1 MPLSLWPSYLNIC
14 VSAYILLL
22 TLGIAIYSWDH
33 RSLPSARRM
42 AFLALWGSLWALAYL
57 LELFSPALSA
67 KLLFENVQYLA
78 LSLVLVFYLLLA
90 LAYTRQIYKVSVL
103 FWFLLLLEPLS
114 TQLVLWLDPLL
125 HWFRK
130 TSFVQTSGYDY
141 PGMLN
146 STTGPWFWVNLIY
159 TVLFFVVVLIFLLIG
174 FFRAPKWAR
183 SRIWYLVVAVFIP
196 LCMAVASIPEWIMN
210 WHDYLLLLSV
220 AISMLIVAW
229 GVFHTRLL
237 DIVPI
242 ARETLLDQV
251 KDAVIVLDAS
261 AQVVEVNRAGE
272 NQFKSTSSAWVGKL
286 FTSLLP
292 EFSDITLD
300 KTAFAS
306 HEKQLAI
313 TISGVS
319 STYDL
324 RISPLLTDMLTHA
337 GWLVTFHDISSHI
350 QEEEKLRSAQDKM
363 QQAFLEAQNRQEEL
377 SIIRNM
383 TETLNQSNS
392 IRQALLPAMRQIS
405 DLYGNVPVWVV
416 LTGDENENGIWIA
429 YRANDPT
436 TPLSFF
442 PRANDLPACM
452 KVYLEEGGFTSKVVK
467 CNCEKDLFPE
477 RTILTTHLAFTLKVG
492 EKVLGFLNVHF
503 APDQLVDEN
512 LNALTL
518 SLCNSLS
525 VTLDRVNLFK
535 AEHEQKR
542 LAIAQQQIVAKLTSS
557 RDFDAVLDLLMEQ
570 VARLVPNDCS
580 SIMLIGETESY
591 IARSRGYDYLGS
603 NFVQA
608 MQKWKFVNKDTYNI
622 SRILNTKSTLFIED
636 VLNNPNW
643 VKMDPRMQ
651 FHSWLGAPILIN
663 DQVAAVFSLEKKE
676 KGYYSQKD
684 ADRLSSF
691 CSAAALAFQNAE
703 YFAEIKKRVREFE
716 SLQTTMND
724 ITSELDLKQLLRE
737 ITKRSISLLGS
748 STGSL
753 GLLNK
758 ETNCVDIVVGFSP
771 EGEFAGEVIPL
782 GKGATGRVAESHE
795 PMVLD
800 DYPAWPGHLPRMVTV
815 FPHAMVQVPLLAGS
829 ELLGVLGVGDENPSR
844 KYTEEDVRLLS
855 LFAQQATIGIRN
867 ARLYARA
874 RLQAEEAETL
884 REASKIVTSELE
896 QKQALPLILDQLG
909 KVVPF
914 DTASVLLENEG
925 ELEVVEGKGFSTDS
939 PFLGI
944 HIDLKSA
951 QPGAVVFNNQTP
963 LIVHNIA
970 KEYPD
975 FHLLN
980 QLQVCSWIGV
990 PLKYGER
997 MLGILALDSFEADRY
1012 DEDQARLVAAFA
1024 GHVAIAL
1031 ENVRLYQSAL
1041 QSAKR
1046 LATLYKLSQRISAN
1060 LQPDE
1065 VYHAIHKA
1073 TKDLMACDSF
1083 ILSLY
1088 DEKTQTINDVYF
1100 VDHSI
1105 PQKLTSRPMGVG
1117 LASKVITEKKTVF
1130 YNHFNINMVKRTNA
1144 VLVGEDKD
1152 ESVVRSLIIVPL
1164 KLGKSVRGILST
1176 QSYSADAYS
1185 QEDKETL
1192 ELLASH
1198 AVIALENSHLFSE
1211 VQELAITDSLTK
1223 INNRRRFFDLAEQ
1236 EFERSRRYDRP
1247 LSLIMLD
1254 IDHFKRVNDTYGH
1267 AAGDTVLE
1275 QLAQLCQKSL
1285 REVDVFARY
1294 GGEEFVILLPETTSQ
1309 EAQLTAERI
1318 RQLVARTP
1326 IKVGED
1332 SLTITISFGIVELD
1346 KTCKNVEEL
1355 LDRSDQAMYIS
1366 KRNGRNR
1373 VSIWEASSTIEK

>member
-1 MPLSLWPSYLNIC
+1 MPLTLWPSYLNIC
-14 VSAYILLL
+14 VTAFILLL

-33 RSLPSARRM
+33 RNLPSAKRM
-42 AFLALWGSLWALAYL
+42 AVLALWGTIWATFYL
-57 LELFSPALSA
+57 LELFSPALRT
-67 KLLFENVQYLA
+67 KQIFENFQYLA
-78 LSLVLVFYLLLA
+78 LSLVLIFYLLLA
-90 LAYTRQIYKVSVL
+90 LAYTRQVYRVSAL
-103 FWFLLLLEPLS
+103 FWVLLLLEPLA
-114 TQLVLWLDPLL
+114 TQIVLGLDPIL

-130 TSFVQTSGYDY
+130 ASFVQTSGYDY

-146 STTGPWFWVNLIY
+146 TTTGPWFWVNLTY
-159 TVLFFVVVLIFLLIG
+159 TLLFFVIVLVFLLIG
-174 FFRAPKWAR
+174 FFKAPKWAR
-183 SRIWYLVVAVFIP
+183 NRIWYLVVAVFIP
-196 LCMAVASIPEWIMN
+196 LCTTLLSIPEWVMN

-220 AISMLIVAW
+220 AVSMLIVAW
-229 GVFHTRLL
+229 GIFHTRLL

-251 KDAVIVLDAS
+251 KDAVIVLDSS
-261 AQVVEVNRAGE
+261 AQVVEVNRAAE
-272 NQFKSTSSAWVGKL
+272 NQFRSTSSDWVGKP

-292 EFSDITLD
+292 EFSDITLE
-300 KTAFAS
+300 KSKHSS
-306 HEKQLAI
+306 HERQIAI
-313 TISGVS
+313 EIGGKL

-324 RISPLLTDMLTHA
+324 RVSPLLTEVLTHA

-350 QEEEKLRSAQDKM
+350 HEEEKLRTAQEKM
-363 QQAFLEAQNRQEEL
+363 QLAFLEAQHRQEEL

-383 TETLNQSNS
+383 TETLNQSKS
-392 IRQALLPAMRQIS
+392 TRQALLPAMRQVS
-405 DLYGNVPVWVV
+405 ELFGKAPVWIELIGV
-416 LTGDENENGIWIA
+416 DNENGMRIA
-429 YRANDPT
+429 YRSKDT
-436 TPLSFF
+436 LTPLRFL
-442 PRANDLPACM
+442 PRASETPTCM
-452 KVYLEEGGFTSKVVK
+452 QLYLEESNFSSQVVK

-477 RTILTTHLAFTLKVG
+477 RTILTTHLSFPLKVG
-492 EKVLGFLNVHF
+492 EKKLGLLNVHF

-512 LNALTL
+512 LNSLTL

-525 VTLDRVNLFK
+525 VTLDRVALFK
-535 AEHEQKR
+535 SEHEQKR
-542 LAIAQQQIVAKLTSS
+542 LAIAQQQISAELTSS

-570 VARLVPNDCS
+570 VGRLVPNNCS

-591 IARSRGYDYLGS
+591 IARSRGYEYLGS
-603 NFVQA
+603 NFVQN
-608 MQKWKFVNKDTYNI
+608 MQNWKFVNNDTYNI
-622 SRILNTKSTLFIED
+622 FRILSTKSTLFIDD
-636 VLNNPNW
+636 VLSNPNW
-643 VKMDPRMQ
+643 VKMDPLIQM
-651 FHSWLGAPILIN
+651 HSWLGAPILIN
-663 DQVAAVFSLEKKE
+663 DQVVAIFSLEKKE
-676 KGYYSQKD
+676 KGYYSQRD

-716 SLQTTMND
+716 SLQITMND

-753 GLLNK
+753 GLFNV
-758 ETNCVDIVVGFSP
+758 ETNCIDIVVGLSP

-782 GKGATGRVAESHE
+782 GKGATGKVAETHE

-800 DYPAWPGHLPRMVTV
+800 DYPAWPGHIPHMTNV
-815 FPHAMVQVPLLAGS
+815 FPHAMVQVPLLAGN
-829 ELLGVLGVGDENPSR
+829 ELLGVLGVGDTSPSR
-844 KYTEEDVRLLS
+844 KYTDEDVRLLS

-925 ELEVVEGKGFSTDS
+925 ELDVVEGKGFSPDS

-944 HIDLKSA
+944 HIDLNSA
-951 QPGAVVFNNQTP
+951 QPGAVVFNKQTP
-963 LIVHNIA
+963 LIVHNMA
-970 KEYPD
+970 KEYPE

-1060 LQPDE
+1060 LQPEE

-1088 DEKTQTINDVYF
+1088 DEQTQTINDVYF

-1105 PQKLTSRPMGVG
+1105 PQKLTNRPMGVG

-1164 KLGKSVRGILST
+1164 KLGKNVRGIMST

-1355 LDRSDQAMYIS
+1355 LDRSDQAMYAS

-1373 VSIWEASSTIEK
+1373 VSIWEPNTAVEK

>member
-1 MPLSLWPSYLNIC
+1 MPFTLWPSYLNIC
-14 VSAYILLL
+14 VTAFILLI

-33 RSLPSARRM
+33 RNLPSARRM
-42 AFLALWGSLWALAYL
+42 AFLAFWGALWAIFYL
-57 LELFSPALSA
+57 LELFTPTLKT

-78 LSLVLVFYLLLA
+78 LSLILIFYLLLS
-90 LAYTRQIYKVSVL
+90 LAYTRQVYRVSVL
-103 FWFLLLLEPLS
+103 FWLLLLLEPVA
-114 TQLVLWLDPLL
+114 TQLVLWFDPIL

-130 TSFVQTSGYDY
+130 TTFVQTSGFDY

-146 STTGPWFWVNLIY
+146 STTGPWFWVNLLY
-159 TVLFFVVVLIFLLIG
+159 TVFFFIAILVILLIG
-174 FFRAPKWAR
+174 FFKAPKWAR
-183 SRIWYLVVAVFIP
+183 GRMWYLVVAVFIP
-196 LCMAVASIPEWIMN
+196 LCTTLVSVPEWIMN
-210 WHDYLLLLSV
+210 WHDYLLLLSIAV
-220 AISMLIVAW
+220 SMLIVAW

-251 KDAVIVLDAS
+251 KDAVIVLDSS
-261 AQVVEVNRAGE
+261 AQVVEVNRAAE
-272 NQFKSTSSAWVGKL
+272 NQFKCTSSAWVGRA
-286 FTSLLP
+286 FTGLLP
-292 EFSDITLD
+292 EFSDITLG
-300 KTAFAS
+300 KSAQS
-306 HEKQLAI
+306 IHEKQ
-313 TISGVS
+313 ISIEIDGNTS
-319 STYDL
+319 IYDL
-324 RISPLLTDMLTHA
+324 RVSALLTDMLTHA
-337 GWLVTFHDISSHI
+337 GWLITFHDVTSHI
-350 QEEEKLRSAQDKM
+350 HEEEKLRSAQEKM
-363 QQAFLEAQNRQEEL
+363 QMAFIEAQQRQQEL
-377 SIIRNM
+377 GIIRNM
-383 TETLNQSNS
+383 TETLNQSKS
-392 IRQALLPAMRQIS
+392 SRQALLPAMRQVS
-405 DLYGNVPVWVV
+405 ELFGNAPVWIN
-416 LTGDENENGIWIA
+416 LNGEENNSSERIA
-429 YRANDPT
+429 YHVNDT
-436 TPLSFF
+436 VTPLRFTSY
-442 PRANDLPACM
+442 ANDLLPCM
-452 KVYLEEGGFTSKVVK
+452 KMLLTDDNFSSQVVK
-467 CNCEKDLFPE
+467 CSCEKDLFPE
-477 RTILTTHLAFTLKVG
+477 KTILSTHLAFPLKIG
-492 EKVLGFLNVHF
+492 DRKLGVLNVHF
-503 APDQLVDEN
+503 APDQIVDEN

-535 AEHEQKR
+535 SEHEQKR
-542 LAIAQQQIVAKLTSS
+542 LAIAQQQISAKLTSS

-570 VARLVPNDCS
+570 VGRLVPNDCS
-580 SIMLIGETESY
+580 SIMLIDKDESY
-591 IARSRGYDYLGS
+591 IARSRGYEFLGS
-603 NFVQA
+603 EF
-608 MQKWKFVNKDTYNI
+608 MTYMLKWRFVNADTYNI
-622 SRILNTKSTLFIED
+622 SWILKTKSAMFIDD
-636 VLNNPNW
+636 VLNNPAW
-643 VKMDPRMQ
+643 LKLDPRLQ
-651 FHSWLGAPILIN
+651 NHSWLGAPILIN
-663 DQVAAVFSLEKKE
+663 DQVVAVFSLEKKE
-676 KGYYSQKD
+676 EGFYSQKD
-684 ADRLSSF
+684 ADRLNSF

-703 YFAEIKKRVREFE
+703 YFAEIKKRIREFE
-716 SLQTTMND
+716 SLQITMND

-748 STGSL
+748 SSGSL
-753 GLLNK
+753 GLFNI
-758 ETNCVDIVVGFSP
+758 ETNCLDIVVGFSP
-771 EGEFAGEVIPL
+771 EGEFTGDVIPL
-782 GKGATGRVAESHE
+782 GKGAAGKVAETHQ

-800 DYPAWPGHLPRMVTV
+800 DYPSWPGHLPRMETI
-815 FPHAMVQVPLLAGS
+815 FPHAMVQVPMLAGN
-829 ELLGVLGVGDENPSR
+829 ELLGVLGVGDVNPSR
-844 KYTEEDVRLLS
+844 KYTDEDVRLLS

-874 RLQAEEAETL
+874 RLQAEEADTL
-884 REASKIVTSELE
+884 REASKIVTSLLE
-896 QKQALPLILDQLG
+896 QKQALPLILDQLA

-925 ELEVVEGKGFSTDS
+925 ELEVVEGKGFSKDS

-944 HIDLKSA
+944 RIDLKGN
-951 QPGAVVFNNQTP
+951 QPGAVVFNTQTP
-963 LIVHNIA
+963 LIVHNMA

-980 QLQVCSWIGV
+980 QLEVCSWIGV

-997 MLGILALDSFEADRY
+997 MLGILALDSFEPDRY

-1088 DEKTQTINDVYF
+1088 DDATQTINDVYF
-1100 VDHSI
+1100 VDHAI

-1164 KLGKSVRGILST
+1164 KLGKTIKGIMST

-1198 AVIALENSHLFSE
+1198 AVIALENSTLFSE

-1223 INNRRRFFDLAEQ
+1223 VNNRRRFFDLAEQ
-1236 EFERSRRYDRP
+1236 EFERSRRYNRP

-1275 QLAQLCQKSL
+1275 RLAQLCQKSL

-1309 EAQLTAERI
+1309 EALLTAERI

-1326 IKVGED
+1326 IEIASD

-1346 KTCKNVEEL
+1346 KSCKNVEEL
-1355 LDRSDQAMYIS
+1355 LDRSDQAMYAS

-1373 VSIWEASSTIEK
+1373 VSIWDSNTTGEK